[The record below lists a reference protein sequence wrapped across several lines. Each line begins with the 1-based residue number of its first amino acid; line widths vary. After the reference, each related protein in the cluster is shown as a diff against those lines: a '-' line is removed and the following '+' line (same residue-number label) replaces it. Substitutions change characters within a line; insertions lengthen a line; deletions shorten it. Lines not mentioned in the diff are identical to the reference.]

1 MAGQYGDQPIFIINP
16 NTEHKQGKDALSL
29 NIAASKAVAN
39 IVKTTLGPKGMDK
52 MMVNEIG
59 DIVVT
64 NDGAMILKG
73 MDIEHPTAKMIVEV
87 AKTQEDAAGDGTTSA
102 VVIAGSLLEKAEAL
116 IQEGVHPT
124 ILVKGFGLAADKA
137 IGVLEDFAMDVTDNR
152 EMLEKTA
159 RTSISGK
166 GSEAHGEFLAKLCV
180 DAVLAVAADG
190 KANVDDNIVLKQDP
204 GESVADTE
212 VLEGLMM
219 FKARLHPSMPKK
231 VEDAKIALL
240 DVPLEVRKT
249 SNKAKIEITS
259 PDELEAYMQQED
271 ADVKAVVDRIIDSG
285 ATVLFNS
292 KNIDDHAI
300 HYLQKAGIFA
310 IRRVSDDDMKHL
322 SYSTG
327 ARIVKQPQEFDSG
340 DLGEAGLVEQE
351 GDTDPANVF
360 VRRSPRAKIVTIRLR
375 GGTEHVTDNLERT
388 LDDALKVVK
397 AVYEDGKIVAGGGA
411 SEMEVARKLRDYA
424 SSVGGREQLAV
435 TAFADAVESVPRAIA
450 DNAGLEGMD
459 IILKLRA
466 SHLENPNSGIDVY
479 IGDII
484 DMAEAGIVDPLRVK
498 TQAIR
503 SAAEVA
509 AMVLKVDSM
518 MRARKKAMM
527 DVKPEHNIHN
537 YNRPF

>member
-212 VLEGLMM
+212 ILEGLMM

-360 VRRSPRAKIVTIRLR
+360 VRRCPRAKIVTIRLR